1 MKKTIICLVAAVMTL
16 CATTGAKAQ
25 KVGFGVKGGL
35 NLSTWTQDES
45 KWRVGF
51 HVGGF
56 ANIKFNKMFAIQP
69 ELMYSME
76 GNAWKIESP
85 EVAGYYANVNYHTTA
100 HKLIVPVMFQ
110 FTPIRE
116 LTLEAGP
123 QFGFNLSL
131 KGHMDVDTN
140 IPEALLPDDLRDG
153 DIDYDD
159 DAYNTFELGLALGA
173 RFNIA
178 KNMSV
183 GARYVYGLT
192 PLVDAVKVNGTVV
205 SDAIH
210 THNVMISFSYG
221 F

>member
-35 NLSTWTQDES
+35 NLSTWTQDDS
-45 KWRVGF
+45 KFRVGF
-51 HVGGF
+51 HLGGF

-76 GNAWKIESP
+76 GNAWKTENSF
-85 EVAGYYANVNYHTTA
+85 AGYYVNADYHTTA

-140 IPEALLPDDLRDG
+140 IPEALLPPDLRDG
-153 DIDYDD
+153 DLDYDS

-192 PLVDAVKVNGTVV
+192 PLVDKDKAYIFA
-205 SDAIH
+205 SDKAIH

>member
-76 GNAWKIESP
+76 GNAWDSEISTTVLGTE
-85 EVAGYYANVNYHTTA
+85 YYAKSKYSVTT

-110 FTPIRE
+110 VTPIRE

-123 QFGFNLSL
+123 QFGFNLSM
-131 KGHMDVDTN
+131 KGHLDFETN
-140 IPEALLPDDLRDG
+140 VIGQKNYEEDL
-153 DIDYDD
+153 DYDSD
-159 DAYNTFELGLALGA
+159 DYNTFELGLALGA

-192 PLVDAVKVNGTVV
+192 PVIDEVKVNGTVV

-210 THNVMISFSYG
+210 THNVMISFSYM

>member
-76 GNAWKIESP
+76 GNAWDSEISQTVLGTE
-85 EVAGYYANVNYHTTA
+85 YYAKSKYSVTT

-110 FTPIRE
+110 VTPIRE

-123 QFGFNLSL
+123 QFGFNLSM
-131 KGHMDVDTN
+131 KGHLDFETN
-140 IPEALLPDDLRDG
+140 VIGQKNYEEDL
-153 DIDYDD
+153 DYDSD
-159 DAYNTFELGLALGA
+159 DYNTFELGLALGA
-173 RFNIA
+173 RYNIA

-192 PLVDAVKVNGTVV
+192 PLVDAVKVNGKVV

>member
-76 GNAWKIESP
+76 GNAWDSEISTTVLGTE
-85 EVAGYYANVNYHTTA
+85 YYAKSKYSVTT

-110 FTPIRE
+110 VTPIRE

-123 QFGFNLSL
+123 QFGFNLSM
-131 KGHMDVDTN
+131 KGHLDFETN
-140 IPEALLPDDLRDG
+140 VIGQKNYEEDL
-153 DIDYDD
+153 DYDSD
-159 DAYNTFELGLALGA
+159 DYNTFELGLALGA

>member
-76 GNAWKIESP
+76 GNKFSGDLPIPFLGKTYSTK
-85 EVAGYYANVNYHTTA
+85 VTKTITT

-123 QFGFNLSL
+123 QFGFNLSM
-131 KGHMDVDTN
+131 KSHTKYDVNVDG
-140 IPEALLPDDLRDG
+140 IDIPDDDET
-153 DIDYDD
+153 INS

-192 PLVDAVKVNGTVV
+192 PLVDEVKLYGVV
-205 SDAIH
+205 VRDAIH

>member
-25 KVGFGVKGGL
+25 KVGFGVKGGV
-35 NLSTWTQDES
+35 NLSTWTSDNS
-45 KWRVGF
+45 KFRVGL

-85 EVAGYYANVNYHTTA
+85 EIGGYYANVNYHTTA

-153 DIDYDD
+153 DIDYDS

-173 RFNIA
+173 RYNIA

-192 PLVDAVKVNGTVV
+192 PLFDKDKAYISA
-205 SDAIH
+205 SDKAIH

>member
-76 GNAWKIESP
+76 GNAWDSEISTTVLGTE
-85 EVAGYYANVNYHTTA
+85 YYAKSKYSVTT

-110 FTPIRE
+110 VTPIRE

-123 QFGFNLSL
+123 QFGFNLSM
-131 KGHMDVDTN
+131 KGHLDFETN
-140 IPEALLPDDLRDG
+140 VIGQKNYEEDL
-153 DIDYDD
+153 DYDSD
-159 DAYNTFELGLALGA
+159 DYNTFELGLALGA

-192 PLVDAVKVNGTVV
+192 PLIDAVKVNGTVV

>member
-76 GNAWKIESP
+76 GNAWDSEISTTVLGTE
-85 EVAGYYANVNYHTTA
+85 YYAKSKYSVTT

-110 FTPIRE
+110 VTPIRE

-123 QFGFNLSL
+123 QFGFNLSM
-131 KGHMDVDTN
+131 KGHLDFETN
-140 IPEALLPDDLRDG
+140 VIGQKNYEEDL
-153 DIDYDD
+153 DYDSD
-159 DAYNTFELGLALGA
+159 DYNTFELGLALGA

-210 THNVMISFSYG
+210 THNVMISFSYM

>member
-1 MKKTIICLVAAVMTL
+1 MRKAIVCLVAAVMTL

-35 NLSTWTQDES
+35 NLSTWTQDDS
-45 KWRVGF
+45 KFRVGF
-51 HVGGF
+51 HLGGF

-76 GNAWKIESP
+76 GNAWKTENS
-85 EVAGYYANVNYHTTA
+85 VAGYYANYDYHTTA

-131 KGHMDVDTN
+131 KGHYNVDTN
-140 IPEALLPDDLRDG
+140 IPGAELLEQYQDG

-183 GARYVYGLT
+183 GARYVYGLN
-192 PLVDAVKVNGTVV
+192 AVKFNGKVV
-205 SDAIH
+205 SDAVH
-210 THNVMISFSYG
+210 THNVMFSFSYM

>member
-1 MKKTIICLVAAVMTL
+1 MRKTIICLVAAVMTL

-25 KVGFGVKGGL
+25 KVGFGVKGGA
-35 NLSTWTQDES
+35 NLSTWTQEDS
-45 KWRVGF
+45 KFRVGF
-51 HVGGF
+51 HLGGF
-56 ANIKFNKMFAIQP
+56 ANIKFNRMFAIQP

-76 GNAWKIESP
+76 GNAWKIETP
-85 EVAGYYANVNYHTTA
+85 EVGGYYANYNYHTTA

-131 KGHMDVDTN
+131 KGHYDVDTN
-140 IPEALLPDDLRDG
+140 IPEALLPDEYKEG
-153 DIDYDD
+153 DIDYDGD
-159 DAYNTFELGLALGA
+159 SYNTFELGLALGA
-173 RFNIA
+173 RYNIA

-192 PLVDAVKVNGTVV
+192 PLFDEVKAYGKVV
-205 SDAIH
+205 SEAIH

>member
-25 KVGFGVKGGL
+25 KVGFGVKGGV
-35 NLSTWTQDES
+35 NLSTWTSDNS
-45 KWRVGF
+45 KFRVGL

-76 GNAWKIESP
+76 GGKYTAEQS
-85 EVAGYYANVNYHTTA
+85 VAGYYVNFKYTTTA

-110 FTPIRE
+110 ITPIRE

-131 KGHMDVDTN
+131 KGHYNVDTN
-140 IPEALLPDDLRDG
+140 FPGAEHLEPYQDG
-153 DIDYDD
+153 DVDYNSDS
-159 DAYNTFELGLALGA
+159 YNTFELGLALGA

-192 PLVDAVKVNGTVV
+192 PLFDEVKVGGVV
-205 SDAIH
+205 ESEATH

>member
-85 EVAGYYANVNYHTTA
+85 EVAGYYTNLNYHTTA

-131 KGHMDVDTN
+131 KGHLDVDSN
-140 IPEALLPDDLRDG
+140 IPEALWPDDLRDG

-159 DAYNTFELGLALGA
+159 DSYNTFELGLALGA

>member
-76 GNAWKIESP
+76 GNAWD
-85 EVAGYYANVNYHTTA
+85 ANADFLGLVKASLECKTTT
-100 HKLIVPVMFQ
+100 HKLVVPVMVQ
-110 FTPIRE
+110 VTPIKE
-116 LTLEAGP
+116 LTFEVGP
-123 QFGFNLSL
+123 QFGFNLSMS
-131 KGHMDVDTN
+131 GSYSSDVNVSTLNLTAGQD
-140 IPEALLPDDLRDG
+140 E
-153 DIDYDD
+153 DID
-159 DAYNTFELGLALGA
+159 
-173 RFNIA
+173 FN
-178 KNMSV
+178 
-183 GARYVYGLT
+183 
-192 PLVDAVKVNGTVV
+192 
-205 SDAIH
+205 SD
-210 THNVMISFSYG
+210 S
-221 F
+221 

>member
-76 GNAWKIESP
+76 GNAWKTENSF
-85 EVAGYYANVNYHTTA
+85 AGYYVNADYHTTA

-153 DIDYDD
+153 DIDYDS

-173 RFNIA
+173 RYNIA

-192 PLVDAVKVNGTVV
+192 PLFDKDKAYISA
-205 SDAIH
+205 SDKAIH

>member
-85 EVAGYYANVNYHTTA
+85 EIGGYYANVNYHTTT

-110 FTPIRE
+110 VTPIRE

-131 KGHMDVDTN
+131 KGHSDVDTN
-140 IPEALLPDDLRDG
+140 IPEAILPDEYRDR
-153 DIDYDD
+153 DFDYDD

-192 PLVDAVKVNGTVV
+192 PLFDEVKVGGVLK

-210 THNVMISFSYG
+210 THNVMISFSYM

>member
-1 MKKTIICLVAAVMTL
+1 MRKAIVCLVAAVMTL

-35 NLSTWTQDES
+35 NLSTWTQDDS
-45 KWRVGF
+45 KFRVGV
-51 HVGGF
+51 HLGGF

-76 GNAWKIESP
+76 GAKWKTETSTTVLGT
-85 EVAGYYANVNYHTTA
+85 EYYAKSKYSVTT
-100 HKLIVPVMFQ
+100 HKLIVPIMFQ

-123 QFGFNLSL
+123 QLGFNLSM
-131 KGHMDVDTN
+131 KGHLDFETN
-140 IPEALLPDDLRDG
+140 IAGQSNYDD
-153 DIDYDD
+153 DIDYDSD
-159 DAYNTFELGLALGA
+159 DYNTFELGLALGA

-192 PLVDAVKVNGTVV
+192 PLFDEVKVNGKVL
-205 SDAIH
+205 SDAVH
-210 THNVMISFSYG
+210 THNVMFSFSYM

>member
-76 GNAWKIESP
+76 GNAWDSEISQTVLGTE
-85 EVAGYYANVNYHTTA
+85 YYAKSKYSVTT

-110 FTPIRE
+110 VTPIRE

-123 QFGFNLSL
+123 QFGFNLSM
-131 KGHMDVDTN
+131 KGHLDFETN
-140 IPEALLPDDLRDG
+140 VIGQKNYEEDL
-153 DIDYDD
+153 DYDSD
-159 DAYNTFELGLALGA
+159 DYNTFELGLALGA

-210 THNVMISFSYG
+210 THNVMISFSYM

>member
-76 GNAWKIESP
+76 GNAWKIENSF
-85 EVAGYYANVNYHTTA
+85 AGYYVNADYHTTA

-131 KGHMDVDTN
+131 KGHYNIDTN
-140 IPEALLPDDLRDG
+140 IPGAEYLEQYQDG

-192 PLVDAVKVNGTVV
+192 PLFDEVKVGGVV
-205 SDAIH
+205 ESEATH

>member
-35 NLSTWTQDES
+35 NLSTWTQDDS

-76 GNAWKIESP
+76 GNAWDSEISTTVLGTE
-85 EVAGYYANVNYHTTA
+85 YYAKSKYSVTT

-110 FTPIRE
+110 VTPIRE

-123 QFGFNLSL
+123 QFGFNLSM
-131 KGHMDVDTN
+131 KGHLDFETN
-140 IPEALLPDDLRDG
+140 VIGQKNYEEDL
-153 DIDYDD
+153 DYDSD
-159 DAYNTFELGLALGA
+159 DYNTFELGLALGA
-173 RFNIA
+173 RYNIA

-192 PLVDAVKVNGTVV
+192 PLIDAVKVNGTVV

-210 THNVMISFSYG
+210 THNVMFSFSYM

>member
-35 NLSTWTQDES
+35 NLSTWTQDDS
-45 KWRVGF
+45 KFRVGF
-51 HVGGF
+51 HLGGF

-69 ELMYSME
+69 ELLYSME
-76 GNAWKIESP
+76 GNKWNNETSTTLLGT
-85 EVAGYYANVNYHTTA
+85 EYYAKSKYSITT
-100 HKLIVPVMFQ
+100 HKLIVPIMFQ

-123 QFGFNLSL
+123 QLGFNLSM
-131 KGHMDVDTN
+131 KGHLDFETN
-140 IPEALLPDDLRDG
+140 IAGQSNYDKDL
-153 DIDYDD
+153 DYDSD
-159 DAYNTFELGLALGA
+159 DYNTFELGLALGA

-192 PLVDAVKVNGTVV
+192 PVIDEVKVNGTVV
-205 SDAIH
+205 SDAVH
-210 THNVMISFSYG
+210 THNVMFSFSYM